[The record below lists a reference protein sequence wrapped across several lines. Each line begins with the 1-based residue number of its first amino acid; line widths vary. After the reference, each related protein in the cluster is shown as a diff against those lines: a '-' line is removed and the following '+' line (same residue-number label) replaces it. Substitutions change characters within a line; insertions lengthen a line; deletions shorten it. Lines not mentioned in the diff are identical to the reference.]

1 MTKLKAFIYGMAVA
15 MSCTSCIR
23 ENLDQCPPLSI
34 NIEVKDKNYDN
45 VEQVDI
51 SEKEDENQPFRHFIP
66 TLYYRLSRL
75 DDDGSK
81 QMITEKGVFTVE
93 GDAQTYSVDFD
104 NSLPFGKYIFTVWG
118 GIPDKKEFN
127 ADCTELSFHPEHA
140 QGYDVY
146 LSSDT
151 LLYDAYHSDFVSQ
164 MRRTKGKLIIIA
176 EDLPSKVRFSGKT
189 VEDLYQKVNA
199 NFDYKGETQVTT
211 RQTRRGLDDIVTE
224 TYLTPTIQGE
234 ESMVDAHFYNDDDD
248 DFSHPDN
255 SPQDVDILMRRNELT
270 MLKYAYDEQQDR
282 YHIYVRINNNW
293 EAIHDMDV
301 E

>member
-1 MTKLKAFIYGMAVA
+1 MTRLKVIILGMAVA

-23 ENLDQCPPLSI
+23 EDLDQCPPLSI

-51 SEKEDENQPFRHFIP
+51 EEKVDENQPFSYYIP

-75 DDDGSK
+75 NDDGSK
-81 QMITEKGVFTVE
+81 QMIEEKGVFAVE
-93 GDAQTYSVDFD
+93 GEAKTYSVGFD

-118 GIPDKKEFN
+118 DVPNKDEFN
-127 ADCTELSFHPEHA
+127 EDCTELTFHPDNS

-151 LLYDAYHSDFVSQ
+151 LNYDAYHSDFTSQ

-176 EDLPSKVRFSGKT
+176 EDLPSRIKYSGKT
-189 VEDLYQKVNA
+189 VDGLYQKVDA
-199 NFDYKGETQVTT
+199 NFDYEGETHVNTH
-211 RQTRRGLDDIVTE
+211 QTRRGLGNIVTE
-224 TYLTPTIQGE
+224 TYLTPTVHGE
-234 ESMVDAHFYNDDDD
+234 ESVVDANFYDDA
-248 DFSHPDN
+248 DFTHPDN
-255 SPQDVDILMRRNELT
+255 SPKDVDVLMRRNELT
-270 MLKYAYDEQQDR
+270 MLKYVYDEKEDR
-282 YHIYVRINNNW
+282 YYIYIRVNNNW
-293 EAIHDMDV
+293 EAIHDMNL